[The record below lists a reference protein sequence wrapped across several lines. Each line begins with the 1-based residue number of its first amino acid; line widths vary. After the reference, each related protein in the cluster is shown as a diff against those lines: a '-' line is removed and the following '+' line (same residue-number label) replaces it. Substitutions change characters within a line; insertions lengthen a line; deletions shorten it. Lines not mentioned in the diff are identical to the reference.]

1 MTNREMLL
9 SLVLDLTEEEA
20 GKAIDA
26 ITEAFDSD
34 ECESCQINLIQ
45 TEQSGHVSKLS
56 VPVDI
61 VDEEKGDH
69 EEWLSKRFSDLH

>member
-1 MTNREMLL
+1 MTNSEMLL
-9 SLVLDLTEEEA
+9 KLVNDLTEEEA

-26 ITEAFDSD
+26 ITEAFNSD

-56 VPVDI
+56 IPPEMID
-61 VDEEKGDH
+61 
-69 EEWLSKRFSDLH
+69 